1 MGPNADVRES
11 GLRRSAAARAMN
23 CMVRGLVVARQP
35 TVYIVD
41 DDLQVRES
49 LELFVRSVGLNV
61 ETFASAEDFLDRY
74 VDSPGP
80 PRCLVVDVRMPGL
93 SGLGLQEKLAS
104 EGIQIPMIIITG
116 YGNVPMAVQAMRA
129 GAVYFLEKPV
139 NRQVLFERVQE
150 AIDRDAVARQD
161 QARQKNVA
169 KRLDALSP
177 REREVLDLLVV
188 GKNAKQ
194 IASRMNISEKTVAK
208 HRAKVFE
215 KMRVD
220 SIAELV
226 QLSWFFRDSSQ
237 AGAGVSGE

>member
-1 MGPNADVRES
+1 
-11 GLRRSAAARAMN
+11 
-23 CMVRGLVVARQP
+23 VASQP
-35 TVYIVD
+35 TVYVVD

-61 ETFASAEDFLDRY
+61 ETFASAEEFLDSY

-80 PRCLVVDVRMPGL
+80 PRCVVVDVRMPGL
-93 SGLGLQEKLAS
+93 SGLGLQDKLAS
-104 EGIQIPMIIITG
+104 EGIRIPMIIITG

-139 NRQVLFERVQE
+139 NRQVLFERIQE
-150 AIDRDAVARQD
+150 AIDRDAVARQE
-161 QARQKNVA
+161 QAREKDVA
-169 KRLDALSP
+169 KRLAALSP
-177 REREVLDLLVV
+177 REREVMDLLIV

-194 IASRMNISEKTVAK
+194 IASRMKISEKTVAK

-226 QLSWFFRDSSQ
+226 QLSWFLRNDLRPR
-237 AGAGVSGE
+237 AGVPTQ